1 MALGGGIKE
10 GSWVIL
16 TGDPKCGKTTTALQI
31 AANCQKEGRPIIY
44 LDAEG
49 RLKEMNLLGVD
60 GLDKEKMQIIH
71 SEDEPLSAEA
81 FLDIAVK
88 LVSAKENEGC
98 VCIID
103 STGQIVPNQRATLII
118 ITHFIAN
125 TSGYG
130 ASRMPDCGRKIQ
142 YQADTR
148 MEVKSISPWVQSD
161 RQVGQAVN
169 WKVVCSSMG
178 SPGTECQSW
187 IKYGHGVDKIQE
199 LIMLGLDLGL
209 IGKAGAWFTCEF
221 MVGFTDVVKKIKPE
235 TNIEDTEAVLKAVK
249 FQGQERLYNFLLA
262 NEEVF
267 DILEKEIKGML

>member
-1 MALGGGIKE
+1 MTPGRAGLPKIL
-10 GSWVIL
+10 SWFCKNIV
-16 TGDPKCGKTTTALQI
+16 
-31 AANCQKEGRPIIY
+31 
-44 LDAEG
+44 
-49 RLKEMNLLGVD
+49 
-60 GLDKEKMQIIH
+60 
-71 SEDEPLSAEA
+71 
-81 FLDIAVK
+81 
-88 LVSAKENEGC
+88 
-98 VCIID
+98 
-103 STGQIVPNQRATLII
+103 QIVPNQRATLII

-130 ASRMPDCGRKIQ
+130 ASRMPACGRKIQ

-262 NEEVF
+262 NEQVF